1 MPEAGARRPLPC
13 FLSPGRH
20 PQRWLLAAFLG
31 CELAALLWLLWRAGQ
46 GWAVGETAPLWW
58 AVLAVAAVLS
68 GGRVWRGAWRAAACR
83 FAGIAPGG
91 SAVQIV
97 VALPE
102 GGQVKAHVVACWQL
116 GGAAAV
122 LRLAPVQSGQA
133 AVPRVLLIG
142 SLMGGLVGSPMGS
155 GGVPEDRDSA
165 AGAPRRAMLR
175 ALHASSGPL

>member
-1 MPEAGARRPLPC
+1 M
-13 FLSPGRH
+13 
-20 PQRWLLAAFLG
+20 
-31 CELAALLWLLWRAGQ
+31 
-46 GWAVGETAPLWW
+46 GETAPLWW

-116 GGAAAV
+116 GGAAAA

-142 SLMGGLVGSPMGS
+142 SLMGSLVGSPMGS
-155 GGVPEDRDSA
+155 GGRSGGPGQRRGCPA
-165 AGAPRRAMLR
+165 ASDAACVACVLGA
-175 ALHASSGPL
+175 ALTTIGGPSGAA